1 MKRTTLTS
9 LITAATIT
17 LTMLSA
23 APAMATRSFT
33 PAATLSEA
41 EAVAKQTY
49 GFIAYKS
56 AGNYGKKIAKEQCL
70 ERLNK
75 INKEV
80 SRVETAYGIELPQVK
95 VLYVTDRSRG
105 FYNYTRDEIVFS
117 TKRLEHTLRH
127 EFGHVI
133 DRRLEVTGREWKSLV
148 KLMKEQYGFSPSKY
162 ANTNLEE
169 YWAEAFAY
177 YTAPGYGTSIEKF
190 PAELESFIAK
200 VMTQLQSPAML
211 ASN

>member
-1 MKRTTLTS
+1 MKRSTLTRLS
-9 LITAATIT
+9 TAATIA

-23 APAMATRSFT
+23 APAIAANTFS

-49 GFIAYKS
+49 NFIAYN
-56 AGNYGKKIAKEQCL
+56 GRGYYGKKVSKDQ
-70 ERLNK
+70 RLDKLNR

-80 SRVETAYGIELPQVK
+80 SRVESAYGIGLPRVN
-95 VLYVTDRSRG
+95 VLFVTDRNRG

-117 TKRLEHTLRH
+117 TNKLEHTIRH

-133 DRRLEVTGREWKSLV
+133 DRRLDVTGSEWRDLV
-148 KLMKEQYGFSPSKY
+148 KQMKAKGFSPSKY

-177 YTAPGYGTSIEKF
+177 FTAPGYGTSTEKF
-190 PAELESFIAK
+190 PAELESFITK
-200 VMTQLQSPAML
+200 VMNHLQSPGTL

>member
-1 MKRTTLTS
+1 MKRTTLKT
-9 LITAATIT
+9 LLTAATIA

-23 APAMATRSFT
+23 APAMASSTFS

-41 EAVAKQTY
+41 EATAKQTY
-49 GFIAYKS
+49 NFIAYK
-56 AGNYGKKIAKEQCL
+56 GRGYYGKKIEKDQRLA
-70 ERLNK
+70 RLNK

-80 SRVETAYGIELPQVK
+80 SRVESAYGIELPRVN
-95 VLYVTDRSRG
+95 VLFVTDRNRG

-133 DRRLEVTGREWKSLV
+133 DRRLGVTGSEWRNLV
-148 KLMKEQYGFSPSKY
+148 NQMKAQGFSPSKY
-162 ANTNLEE
+162 AETNLEE

-177 YTAPGYGTSIEKF
+177 YTAPGYGTSTDRF

-200 VMTQLQSPAML
+200 VINNLQSPVMV